1 MIKERKVKCPSCGRV
16 FDYDK
21 CLSLCPKC
29 CEYYEGPVEEPQEIE
44 QVKEYK
50 VEEKDKISEDKR
62 FADSPY
68 YDLYNRK
75 TNIQSTAYHEEKDR
89 KARKDIL
96 NIVLTTAAVLLILTA
111 LLSLIA
117 RGLITYFF
125 LWLLQ
130 LFRG

>member
-29 CEYYEGPVEEPQEIE
+29 GEYYEGPVEEPQEIE
-44 QVKEYK
+44 QVKEYT

>member
-29 CEYYEGPVEEPQEIE
+29 GGYYEGPVEEPQEIE

>member
-1 MIKERKVKCPSCGRV
+1 MIKERTVKCPSCGRV

-29 CEYYEGPVEEPQEIE
+29 GEYYEGPVEEPQEIE